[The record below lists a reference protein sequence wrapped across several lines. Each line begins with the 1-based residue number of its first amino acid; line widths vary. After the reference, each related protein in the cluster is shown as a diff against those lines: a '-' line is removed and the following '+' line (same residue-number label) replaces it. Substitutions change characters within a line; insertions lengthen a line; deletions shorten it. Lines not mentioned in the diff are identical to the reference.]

1 MRYRQALLTK
11 LYRLVNGY
19 MDIQC
24 MPNTNPALLY
34 GMDGKKFTSLLSCG
48 KAGSHREDTDGYKIR

>member
-19 MDIQC
+19 MDIQS
-24 MPNTNPALLY
+24 MPNTNPALMY
-34 GMDGKKFTSLLSCG
+34 SMDDKKFTSLFSYG
-48 KAGSHREDTDGYKIR
+48 KAGSQREDGHGY